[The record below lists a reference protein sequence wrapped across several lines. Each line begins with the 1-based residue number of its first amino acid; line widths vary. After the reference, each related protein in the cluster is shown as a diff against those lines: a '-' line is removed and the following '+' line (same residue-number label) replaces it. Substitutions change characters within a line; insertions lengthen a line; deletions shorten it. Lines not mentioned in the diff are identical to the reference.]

1 MSPPIFTIPRLSH
14 GNNEENEMMQPTRTE
29 LLEAWMTLYKIP
41 AGRDYDFFSQE
52 EWSSI
57 YTVLG
62 LIDKLQREVE
72 NAAE

>member
-1 MSPPIFTIPRLSH
+1 
-14 GNNEENEMMQPTRTE
+14 MMQPTRTE
-29 LLEAWMTLYKIP
+29 LLEAWMTLYKMTE
-41 AGRDYDFFSQE
+41 GHSYDFFDQE

-62 LIDKLQREVE
+62 IIDKLQREVE

>member
-1 MSPPIFTIPRLSH
+1 
-14 GNNEENEMMQPTRTE
+14 MMEPTRSD
-29 LLEAWMTLYKIP
+29 LLEAWITLYKIP
-41 AGRDYDFFSQE
+41 EGHGYDFFSQE

>member
-1 MSPPIFTIPRLSH
+1 
-14 GNNEENEMMQPTRTE
+14 MMELTRTE

-41 AGRDYDFFSQE
+41 EGRGYDFFSQE